1 MPECMVRVSRPERE
15 LMGYQPLVVHAL
27 YGAAHNSRLLAIL
40 PVMKSS
46 DFLLRR
52 CSFANS

>member
-27 YGAAHNSRLLAIL
+27 YGAAHDSRLLAIL